1 MINFSVELLM
11 RNAKVQGHSIIPD
24 ITSDFNNFDTKLILK
39 NFAKIPI
46 QTHSLNV
53 GLVRDRCE
61 LFEDTDALI
70 TFEKGLP
77 IGVFTADCV
86 PIILYASD
94 VEGVAA
100 VHAGWKGTLGGIID
114 NTLNILEEYGAKAEN
129 LMVAFGP
136 SISKKQYEV
145 DEKLAEKFILA
156 GFADFISYPSGEDG
170 KPHIDLQGVNM
181 ERLLRR
187 GVKMENVILH
197 PGCTYNSKSEE
208 GKPLYHSHRRSGGSP
223 ARMLTSIILLK

>member
-1 MINFSVELLM
+1 MG
-11 RNAKVQGHSIIPD
+11 NAKVQGLCIIPD
-24 ITSDFNNFDTKLILK
+24 ITSDFNNFDTKQILK
-39 NFAKIPI
+39 DFAKIPV

-53 GLVRDRCE
+53 GIVKKRWDR
-61 LFEDTDALI
+61 FEDTDALI

-77 IGVFTADCV
+77 IGVCTADCV
-86 PIILYASD
+86 PILIYAPD

-145 DEKLAEKFILA
+145 DDKLAETFISA
-156 GFADFISYPSGEDG
+156 GFADNISYPKGKEG
-170 KPHIDLQGVNM
+170 KPHIDLQGVNI
-181 ERLLRR
+181 ERLMRR
-187 GVKMENVILH
+187 GVKKQNIIFH
-197 PGCTYNSKSEE
+197 AGCTYDSKNEE
-208 GKPLYHSHRRSGGSP
+208 GKPIYHSHRRSGGSP
-223 ARMLTSIILLK
+223 ARMLTSIMLIK